1 MGVFVV
7 FEGGEGAGKSTQ
19 ARLLH
24 RRLIREGYTVLL
36 TREPGGTGLGE
47 AVRRWLK
54 TRPGLTSLAEL
65 ALLTA
70 ARSQHVEQVISPA
83 LGPRQVVI
91 CDRFTAS
98 TVAYQGHGRGIDLE
112 LIYRL
117 NEGATQGLRPDLTI
131 LIDLPVGA
139 GLSRKKGGPQD
150 TFESQAVEF
159 HRRVR
164 ESYHAL
170 ASEEPDRWLVLDG
183 TLGERALAA
192 QVRAGVQPILDR
204 LGPGS
209 PGSQRS

>member
-1 MGVFVV
+1 MGAFVV
-7 FEGGEGAGKSTQ
+7 FEGGDGAGKSTQ

-24 RRLIREGYTVLL
+24 RRLIRDGYAVLL

-54 TRPGLTSLAEL
+54 TRPGLTPLAEL

-70 ARSQHVEQVISPA
+70 ARSQHMEQVISPA

-98 TVAYQGHGRGIDLE
+98 TVAYQGHGRGVDLE

-117 NEGATQGLRPDLTI
+117 NDAATRGLRPDLTI
-131 LIDLPVGA
+131 LIDLPAGA
-139 GLSRKKGGPQD
+139 GLARKRGVPQD

-164 ESYHAL
+164 EGYLAL
-170 ASEEPDRWLVLDG
+170 ASREPDRWLVLDG
-183 TLGERALAA
+183 TLGKSVLAS
-192 QVRAGVQPILDR
+192 QVIARVQPLLDR
-204 LGPGS
+204 TMA
-209 PGSQRS
+209 

>member
-1 MGVFVV
+1 MGAFVV

-24 RRLIREGYTVLL
+24 RRLTREGYPVIL

-54 TRPGLTSLAEL
+54 TRPGLTPLTEL

-70 ARSQHVEQVISPA
+70 GRSQHVEQVISPA
-83 LGPRQVVI
+83 LDSRQVVI

-98 TVAYQGHGRGIDLE
+98 TAAYQGHGRGVDLE

-117 NEGATQGLRPDLTI
+117 NEAATHGLRPDLTI
-131 LIDLPVGA
+131 LMDLPVGA
-139 GLSRKKGGPQD
+139 GLARKRGGPQD
-150 TFESQAVEF
+150 TFESEAAEF

-164 ESYHAL
+164 EGYLAL
-170 ASEEPDRWLVLDG
+170 ASSEPARWLVLDG
-183 TLGERALAA
+183 SLEKKALAA
-192 QVRAGVQPILDR
+192 QVRARVQPLLDR
-204 LGPGS
+204 MGPSPPGS
-209 PGSQRS
+209 